1 MTVVDAL
8 LTVNAGSSSIKFA
21 LFATEGEGSPRP
33 FVSGQIENIGAGPHF
48 VAHDASGQEIAAR
61 RWPPGAA
68 ATHEIV
74 FSDLLNWIDRH
85 LGEAR
90 LTAVGHR
97 VVHGGRN
104 FADPVLINT
113 DVLAQLDAL
122 VPLAPLHQP
131 HSLHAIR
138 AVTSLRPDLPQ
149 VACFDTAFHRT
160 LSETVRRYALPR
172 DLHDDGI
179 ERYGF
184 HGLSYAYIAGA
195 LRRGYPALASGRVVV
210 AHLGNGASMCAML
223 DGKSVDTT
231 MGLTALDGLPMGTRC
246 GALDP
251 GVILYL
257 QQARAMSAAQIEDL
271 LYHRAGLLGVSGIS
285 ADMRTLL
292 ASDDPRARE
301 AIDLFCFR
309 IARDTA
315 ALTVALGGLD
325 AIVFTGGIGE
335 HAPQVRAQ
343 ACAQLRWL
351 GIAIDAA
358 ANADNAARIST
369 AVSKVAVLV
378 IPTDEEA
385 MIARHTRDVAG
396 P

>member
-21 LFATEGEGSPRP
+21 LFATDGDGAPRQ
-33 FVSGQIENIGAGPHF
+33 FVSGQIENIGTGARF
-48 VAHDASGQEIAAR
+48 VAHDASGNEIAAR
-61 RWPPGAA
+61 QWPPSAA
-68 ATHEIV
+68 ATHEDV
-74 FSDLLNWIDRH
+74 FSDLLDWIDRH

-97 VVHGGRN
+97 VVHGGRDL
-104 FADPVLINT
+104 AAPTMINA
-113 DVLAQLDAL
+113 DVLARLDAL

-184 HGLSYAYIAGA
+184 HGLSYEYIAGA

-210 AHLGNGASMCAML
+210 AHLGNGASMCAIL

-231 MGLTALDGLPMGTRC
+231 MGFTALDGLPMGTRC

-257 QQARAMSAAQIEDL
+257 QQARAMSPAQIEDL

-292 ASDDPRARE
+292 ASDDPHAKEASICSAFASRA
-301 AIDLFCFR
+301 
-309 IARDTA
+309 
-315 ALTVALGGLD
+315 
-325 AIVFTGGIGE
+325 
-335 HAPQVRAQ
+335 
-343 ACAQLRWL
+343 
-351 GIAIDAA
+351 
-358 ANADNAARIST
+358 
-369 AVSKVAVLV
+369 
-378 IPTDEEA
+378 
-385 MIARHTRDVAG
+385 TRRR
-396 P
+396 